1 MQISNIHLTGN
12 QPKITFHKKT
22 DTSNENKNKTKQSGS
37 LKSTIQSYTQ
47 KAANSRER
55 IENLESR
62 RQDVQSRRAEYVQDA
77 KSRGLDQQTINAQL
91 AEYDSEISQIDQQ
104 IAQIKQED
112 SKKATENAS
121 KNSGTAASGESKTNQ
136 DGAVP
141 GMGSDSMKSAQKTM
155 ESLVSQ
161 QSAQEYIGAV
171 QSAQKLLKTEAL
183 SYKPSNASAG
193 NPEKYASLEA
203 RADGLENKIQNIE
216 KEMQDSAK
224 VSGNDQTASSA
235 EEKTAQERAVEN
247 YKDQTGI
254 ADAAD
259 DSDTDKMDIFA

>member
-12 QPKITFHKKT
+12 QPKMTFHKKT
-22 DTSNENKNKTKQSGS
+22 DTSKENENKTKQSGS
-37 LKSTIQSYTQ
+37 LKSTIQSYPQ

-62 RQDVQSRRAEYVQDA
+62 RQDIQSRRAEYVQDA

-112 SKKATENAS
+112 SKKATAS
-121 KNSGTAASGESKTNQ
+121 KSGGTAASGKSKTNQ
-136 DGAVP
+136 DGAVSR
-141 GMGSDSMKSAQKTM
+141 MGSNAADSAQKTM
-155 ESLVSQ
+155 ESFVSQ

-203 RADGLENKIQNIE
+203 RADGLENKVQNIE